1 MTSELFGKKCAW
13 NTKPKE
19 PLHLTVCSDHKN
31 MKKKGKKKKLKA
43 DNTNFSQNYFKS
55 QLKALFWIY
64 YPAMNYPNKENFLEV
79 CHLELAS
86 QITFFLCANDIYT
99 LVIYLFRN
107 RSIFNDKC
115 LGQRFC
121 VGISKGTGKE
131 REYYKLL

>member
-1 MTSELFGKKCAW
+1 M
-13 NTKPKE
+13 
-19 PLHLTVCSDHKN
+19 CSDHKN

-64 YPAMNYPNKENFLEV
+64 CPAMNYPNKENFFGGMSLRT
-79 CHLELAS
+79 CFPNYF
-86 QITFFLCANDIYT
+86 FFLCANDIYT

-121 VGISKGTGKE
+121 VGISKGTGKG